1 MSSVLSNGQLT
12 VPDGLPAALESL
24 ARAVLKEQPTDL
36 ANFAATHFRV
46 LLSQRSG
53 KSSKSSSNYCTS
65 VVSSLVFRKLYF
77 DLLKSNYTYAW
88 T

>member
-36 ANFAATHFRV
+36 GPFSNLIGLF
-46 LLSQRSG
+46 SQPMR
-53 KSSKSSSNYCTS
+53 N
-65 VVSSLVFRKLYF
+65 F
-77 DLLKSNYTYAW
+77 DL
-88 T
+88 

>member
-53 KSSKSSSNYCTS
+53 KFRFDYCTS
-65 VVSSLVFRKLYF
+65 VVASLVFRKLYL
-77 DLLKSNYTYAW
+77 DLLKSNYTFARP
-88 T
+88 